1 MLYSQTSQS
10 DYEDLCRMDVLG
22 LADASE
28 DDQRFVHAEFKEQ
41 LYRHQEGWYETGLPW
56 RANHPALPNNK
67 QGSLQRLAKLEKNL
81 QGRDLTS
88 AYSEVIR
95 SLELENIVEKAPP
108 EVNGKEFYIPDKPVV
123 RDTATTTKLR
133 VVYDAFARASHDSPS
148 LNDCLNAGLSLL
160 NRLWDVLVRQ
170 RVYPVAVTGDIR

>member
-108 EVNGKEFYIPDKPVV
+108 EVNGKEFYIPDKAC
-123 RDTATTTKLR
+123 RAGYSHHNKITSRLR
-133 VVYDAFARASHDSPS
+133 CVCACVPRFPFPQ
-148 LNDCLNAGLSLL
+148 
-160 NRLWDVLVRQ
+160 RL
-170 RVYPVAVTGDIR
+170 P